1 MSWADDGRMG
11 QHPDLVRGARPV
23 PPGAPAPLRVPGVG
37 ELFRTY
43 LIVGASAVGMALMQ
57 TVRTVPVREGWL
69 SQQEVD
75 EGFGVVQLY
84 PGAILMDLVAF
95 VGYRLRRI
103 RGALAAAAGFLAPS
117 LLLVLGL
124 SWAYFSYGTHPGTQ
138 HLVVGLDALVIGVL
152 ASVTIDFGAEHIR
165 RPLPMGIAAGA
176 FAVAVAGVNVLW
188 AVLGAFIVGAV
199 ALRGTGE
206 LAPAPPGGDARRIS
220 GRAVALASMP
230 GLIVAGGVAAATLTT
245 GVLGSLTLDMTK
257 IGSVAFGN
265 GTAILPVLQQDAVAH
280 HWVTLS
286 AFGAGVAFGQLTPG
300 PMLTTAAFVGFA
312 AAGWWG
318 GVIVGIAIFA
328 PSVALTMIVGE
339 VYPAFRHLRRVR
351 GAIAGILA
359 GFTGLLASLVVT
371 LGRPLS
377 SIPAALVLAGAA
389 FVAMRLLRWRWS
401 TLAVFAG
408 GLAIWGVYLA
418 TAGPV

>member
-1 MSWADDGRMG
+1 MG
-11 QHPDLVRGARPV
+11 QHPDSVTGAQPV
-23 PPGAPAPLRVPGVG
+23 PPGAPALLRVPAVV

-43 LIVGASAVGMALMQ
+43 LIVGASVVGTALMQ
-57 TVRTVPVREGWL
+57 TVRTIPVREGWL
-69 SQQEVD
+69 PQQEVD

-95 VGYRLRRI
+95 TGYRLRGI

-117 LLLVLGL
+117 LVLVLGL
-124 SWAYFSYGTHPGTQ
+124 SWAYFSYGTHPGTR
-138 HLVVGLDALVIGVL
+138 HLVMGLDALVIGVL
-152 ASVTIDFGAEHIR
+152 ASVTIDFAAEHTR
-165 RPLPMGIAAGA
+165 RPVPIGIAAGA
-176 FAVAVAGVNVLW
+176 FAVAVAGASVLW
-188 AVLGAFIVGAV
+188 AVLGALIVGAV
-199 ALRGTGE
+199 ALPGAGE
-206 LAPAPPGGDARRIS
+206 LAPGPGRETRRIS
-220 GRAVALASMP
+220 GRAVALASLP
-230 GLIVAGGVAAATLTT
+230 TLIVVGGVAAAALST

-265 GTAILPVLQQDAVAH
+265 GTVILPLLQQDAVAR

-318 GVIVGIAIFA
+318 GLIAGIAIFA

-339 VYPAFRHLRRVR
+339 VYPAFRRLRRVR

-359 GFTGLLASLVVT
+359 GFTGLLASLVLT

-377 SIPAALVLAGAA
+377 SVPAALVLAGAA

-401 TLAVFAG
+401 TLAVFAA

-418 TAGPV
+418 AGGPA